1 MNEEFDELYSML
13 SLDREEIKTI
23 KDEAKRDLSVLMGR
37 VKSYKPINFDVSN
50 EYDLDNNFDRFKIDD
65 SFIRY
70 NLRNDITEYKI
81 NLMQDYLND
90 LFQEKKFNEYV
101 KEKEEALT
109 KPEYMEYIK
118 NPVSRED
125 RLNGWYQ
132 EFMQK

>member
-70 NLRNDITEYKI
+70 NLRNDVTEYKI

-90 LFQEKKFNEYV
+90 LLSEKKFNEYV

>member
-81 NLMQDYLND
+81 SLIEDYLND
-90 LFQEKKFNEYV
+90 LFTEKKFNEYV
-101 KEKEEALT
+101 KEKENSLS

-125 RLNGWYQ
+125 RINGWYQ

>member
-70 NLRNDITEYKI
+70 NLRNDVTEYKI

-90 LFQEKKFNEYV
+90 LLSEKKFNEYV
-101 KEKEEALT
+101 KEKENSLS

-125 RLNGWYQ
+125 RINGWYQ

>member
-1 MNEEFDELYSML
+1 MNEEFNELYSML

-81 NLMQDYLND
+81 SLIEDYLND
-90 LFQEKKFNEYV
+90 LFTEKKFNEYV
-101 KEKEEALT
+101 KEKENSLS

-125 RLNGWYQ
+125 RINGWYQ

>member
-23 KDEAKRDLSVLMGR
+23 KDEAKRYLSVLMGR

-81 NLMQDYLND
+81 SLIEDYLND
-90 LFQEKKFNEYV
+90 LFTEKKFNEYV
-101 KEKEEALT
+101 KEKENSLS

-118 NPVSRED
+118 NPVFRED
-125 RLNGWYQ
+125 SINGWYQ